1 MDFAFEW
8 SSGRI
13 VDIWSDKLKL
23 PIWNT
28 KFFIK
33 DPKDHQK
40 IIANKWIQQ
49 SRRVQD
55 THTKTSCISG
65 H

>member
-1 MDFAFEW
+1 MGLPFLMDFAFEYR
-8 SSGRI
+8 RI

-33 DPKDHQK
+33 DPKDHK
-40 IIANKWIQQ
+40 TIRANKWIQQ
-49 SRRVQD
+49 SLRV
-55 THTKTSCISG
+55 
-65 H
+65 